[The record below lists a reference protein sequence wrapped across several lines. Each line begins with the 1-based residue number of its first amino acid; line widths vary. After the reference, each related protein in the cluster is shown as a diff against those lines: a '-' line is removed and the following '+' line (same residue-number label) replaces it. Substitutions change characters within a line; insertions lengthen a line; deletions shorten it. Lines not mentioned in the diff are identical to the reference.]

1 MAKKEK
7 ILDRLIK
14 YQQDYEKYMQLIR
27 EQLHIHNSKKK
38 DLHGDNS

>member
-1 MAKKEK
+1 MKKKERV
-7 ILDRLIK
+7 IDRLIK

-38 DLHGDNS
+38 EV

>member
-1 MAKKEK
+1 MKKK
-7 ILDRLIK
+7 KRVIDRLIK

-38 DLHGDNS
+38 EG

>member
-1 MAKKEK
+1 MKKKERV
-7 ILDRLIK
+7 IDRLIK

-38 DLHGDNS
+38 EG